1 MFSLE
6 RKVVVR
12 FRGEGLKIGIQTT
25 AILSSP
31 RPRDCLVDTIE
42 SIFDIIEIMVH

>member
-12 FRGEGLKIGIQTT
+12 FRGEGLKIGIQT